1 MSRRQNNFFIKMHQI
16 NGTRLNPKCDIIAKE
31 VFEVYIEEVFGKVA
45 KFKTINIWLHANTKK
60 DLFHLRSQIL
70 WHVEC
75 YKQ

>member
-1 MSRRQNNFFIKMHQI
+1 MQKI

-31 VFEVYIEEVFGKVA
+31 VFEVDIKEVFCKVA
-45 KFKTINIWLHANTKK
+45 KFKTINIWLHVNTKK
-60 DLFHLRSQIL
+60 DLLHLCSQIL